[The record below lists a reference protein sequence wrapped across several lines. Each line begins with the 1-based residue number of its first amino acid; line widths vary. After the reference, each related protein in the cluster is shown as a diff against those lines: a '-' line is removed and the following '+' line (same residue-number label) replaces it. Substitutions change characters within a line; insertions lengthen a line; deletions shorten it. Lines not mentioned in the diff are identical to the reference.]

1 VTITYKGEINLGQ
14 ARNSLGVRTYT
25 RQFRL
30 TTSLNTEREYNVGSH
45 ASLPQIGSVHPSDS
59 AAYCVGLSV
68 DHTEPRWGWTV
79 TAEYTTQFERAT
91 NPTNDPAQISWSS
104 EQFQRVMAQ
113 DKDGDAV
120 MNSAGDFFDPPVMI
134 DDSRRVATVKK
145 NLAAVPTWLLDYQ
158 DAVNNDAF
166 SIDGVSIAIGQ
177 AKMQTVSVDV
187 EQERNG
193 VTFRPV
199 TFTIQFQRDLW
210 TVKVLDA
217 GFRDINGDRITSD
230 DGTDVTQPAPL
241 NGSGLALANP
251 TPATAQFITFDAYKE
266 RAFSS
271 LPLT

>member
-1 VTITYKGEINLGQ
+1 MTITYKGEVNLGQ
-14 ARNSLGVRTYT
+14 ARNNLGIRTYT
-25 RQFRL
+25 RTFKL
-30 TTSLNTEREYNVGSH
+30 TTSLNTEREYHVGSH
-45 ASLPQIGSVHPSDS
+45 ASLPTIGSVHPADS
-59 AAYCVGLSV
+59 AAYCISLGV

-79 TAEYTTQFERAT
+79 TAEYTTQFERAA
-91 NPTNDPAQISWSS
+91 NPTSDPAQISWSS

-158 DAVNNDAF
+158 DAVNSDAF
-166 SIDGVSIAIGQ
+166 TIDGVSIAIGQ
-177 AKMQTVSVDV
+177 AKMQMVSVEV

-210 TVKVLDA
+210 KVKVLDA

-241 NGSGLALANP
+241 NGSGLVLANP
-251 TPATAQFITFDAYKE
+251 TPATAQFIEFDAYKQ